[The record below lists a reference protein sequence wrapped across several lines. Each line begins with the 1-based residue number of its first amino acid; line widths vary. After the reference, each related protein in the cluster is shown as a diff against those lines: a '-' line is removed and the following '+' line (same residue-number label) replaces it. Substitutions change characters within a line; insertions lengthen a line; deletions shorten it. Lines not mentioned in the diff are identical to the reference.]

1 VKVRIILPRI
11 GKAVFA
17 AAISVSL
24 LIALNVPVQASL
36 SVAAASPPPAQV
48 TTGATAEVERV
59 IVTGSN
65 IPTAAETGP
74 NPVDTYRPADIEKLG
89 IRNATDLTT
98 FLPQQ
103 AGGTTNLNMGT
114 GGDGTVQFNLRGLLA
129 RETLVLVDGKRVAL
143 GSLNTVGFSGG
154 VDINLI
160 PFPMIDHIDILKDGA
175 SAVYGSDAIAGV
187 VNFFLV
193 HKFRGL
199 EIGGSYGNT
208 NLGASNDMGEWE
220 AWIKAGTGDDKTE
233 IVVIADFWERT
244 GGVFSPDRDLSAN
257 AFRLPWGGFDQRSA
271 STSGVGSD
279 GFRRRPLPS
288 MFFGPGGTP
297 LPGVNTPLPH
307 SAPNAATSPFYKAP
321 YWPYFKLP
329 PPLGYGIP
337 PGAPGFIAPN
347 AYPGAPG
354 VIGPNAIQHFPQTG
368 TDYKGGGDY
377 FLYNDAAVTPA
388 LPPADRQAFYGSV
401 MRDLCGKNLVLFADF
416 KYVRSFFDASSAT
429 VPFGP
434 DPFKVPGTNIVV
446 SPGGISVPLQN
457 PFNPFTV
464 ADATIPNF
472 FPNGS
477 GLPVTTRVVYRGL
490 NDSGPRHE
498 KFTYHDYLFDVGLRG
513 EMGEFGDYFKTWN
526 WESGFRYSRNEG
538 QNLSLGEVSQP
549 GLRAALLD
557 TDPATAFDPF
567 LNFNA
572 RNTKAAR
579 SGVYVTL
586 HNSGE
591 YELPIGYVV
600 INGDLFN
607 LPAGPVSLAI
617 GGEYNAPRWTLD
629 RDALNTMFQSIGSTN
644 GGSARV
650 NRDVWS
656 VYQEVRVPF
665 TSPTWNFPGFYS
677 IEVDF
682 AEREEWYSQ
691 NTSAVLP
698 SGAFPFQPAAHSQYN
713 SQKPKV
719 SVRWQPLDPK
729 YIGALT
735 LRGSYTEAF
744 HAPALSEISPASTQ
758 SFGGGFDRVT
768 NQPYAFEVRAVGNPN
783 LQPEVAYEWSY
794 GAVYSP
800 KWIKG
805 LTLSADWWHIDMRS
819 ITSFLGT
826 DFIIENNIPG
836 LVFRGPPRIVNG
848 GPVPRLITLVIDPNE
863 NLAGAIFEGLD
874 YEAIYILDSSI
885 FGYGDFGRL
894 TATLNGTWLSRAELQ
909 ILPDTK
915 RFGIAGEVIPPGFT
929 LTGSLPWSR
938 ANFSLFYD
946 GPADTWMQGLDVG
959 AVVHYTGQYE
969 DDNLSTTQNFYTGE
983 FAKPQTPRSG
993 PLPWRA
999 RKVREWITLDLI
1011 ASYTFNLPPSAL
1023 VLVPGLAKDG
1033 GKNVN
1038 INDGKHKNVVPA
1050 STAEYNPCGWRAWLN
1065 NTTISLGMQNVFD
1078 EDPPF
1083 VAGAGENGYDESLA
1097 TIKGRFYYV
1106 QLKKRF

>member
-1 VKVRIILPRI
+1 M
-11 GKAVFA
+11 
-17 AAISVSL
+17 
-24 LIALNVPVQASL
+24 
-36 SVAAASPPPAQV
+36 
-48 TTGATAEVERV
+48 ERV

-65 IPTAAETGP
+65 IPTAEETGP

-89 IRNATDLTT
+89 IRNATDLQT
-98 FLPQQ
+98 FLPQG
-103 AGGTTNLNMGT
+103 AGSTVNLNIGN
-114 GGDGTVQFNLRGLLA
+114 GGDGTVQFNLRGLLPK
-129 RETLVLVDGKRVAL
+129 ETLVLVDGKRVAF
-143 GSLNTVGFSGG
+143 GSLNAVGLSGG
-154 VDINLI
+154 VDINLL

-175 SAVYGSDAIAGV
+175 SAVYGSDAICGV

-244 GGVFSPDRDLSAN
+244 GGVFSADRDLSAN
-257 AFRLPWGGFDQRSA
+257 AFYIPWGGGDFRS
-271 STSGVGSD
+271 GSFPGRIGRFP
-279 GFRRRPLPS
+279 GFRLLPA

-307 SAPNAATSPFYKAP
+307 SAPNAASSPFYKR
-321 YWPYFKLP
+321 
-329 PPLGYGIP
+329 
-337 PGAPGFIAPN
+337 PGFPFEVLAGLPVVNPN

-354 VIGPNAIQHFPQTG
+354 IIGPHATQAPFPQTG
-368 TDYKGGGDY
+368 PKYRGGGDY
-377 FLYNDAAVTPA
+377 FFFNFAAVTPDLA
-388 LPPADRQAFYGSV
+388 PADRQAFYGSFT
-401 MRDLCGKNLVLFADF
+401 RDLCDKYLTVFADF
-416 KYVRSFFDASSAT
+416 KFVRSFFDASLAP
-429 VPFGP
+429 VPFVP
-434 DPFKVPGTNIVV
+434 DPFKMPGTNIPF
-446 SPGGISVPLQN
+446 SPSFGISVPIQN

-464 ADATIPNF
+464 ADAAIPNF
-472 FPNGS
+472 FPDGS
-477 GLPVTTRVVYRGL
+477 DLPVTTRVQFRGI
-490 NDSGPRHE
+490 NDTGPRHE
-498 KFTYHDYLFDVGLRG
+498 KFTYWDSLFDVGLRG

-526 WESGFRYSRNEG
+526 WELGFRYSRNEG
-538 QNLSLGEVSQP
+538 QNLSVNEVSQP
-549 GLRAALLD
+549 GLREALLD
-557 TDPATAFDPF
+557 TNPATSFDPF

-572 RNTKAAR
+572 HNTAAAR
-579 SGVYVTL
+579 SRVYVSL

-591 YELPIGYVV
+591 YELPIGYVTL
-600 INGDLFN
+600 NGDLFK
-607 LPAGPVSLAI
+607 LPAGPVSFAI
-617 GGEYNAPRWTLD
+617 GGEYDAPRWTRD
-629 RDALNTMFQSIGSTN
+629 RDTLNTTFQSIGSQD

-656 VYQEVRVPF
+656 IYQEVRVPF

-677 IEVDF
+677 FEVDF

-698 SGAFPFQPAAHSQYN
+698 SGPFPFQPATSSQYN
-713 SQKPKV
+713 AQKPKV

-744 HAPALSEISPASTQ
+744 HAPTLSEISPASTQ
-758 SFGGGFDRVT
+758 SFAQGFDPILKEDVFAEARVI
-768 NQPYAFEVRAVGNPN
+768 GNPN

-819 ITSFLGT
+819 IASLLGT
-826 DFIIENNIPG
+826 EFIIQSNIPG
-836 LVFRGPPRIVNG
+836 LVIRGPSTIPGIP
-848 GPVPRLITLVIDPNE
+848 GPIILVIDPNE
-863 NLAGAIFEGLD
+863 NLTGAIFEGLD

-885 FGYGDFGRL
+885 LGHGDFGRL
-894 TATLNGTWLSRAELQ
+894 TATVNGTWLSRAELQ
-909 ILPDTK
+909 IAPGTK

-946 GPADTWMQGLDVG
+946 GPANTWLQGLDVG

-969 DDNLSTTQNFYTGE
+969 DDNRSLTASGE
-983 FAKPQTPRSG
+983 FSKPQTPRSG

-999 RKVREWITLDLI
+999 RKVSAWTTLDLI
-1011 ASYTFNLPPSAL
+1011 LNYTFNLPPPAPGE
-1023 VLVPGLAKDG
+1023 VPGFAKDG
-1033 GKNVN
+1033 GKDVKMK
-1038 INDGKHKNVVPA
+1038 DGREKNVVPV
-1050 STAEYNPCGWRAWLN
+1050 STAEYGCSNWKWWLN
-1065 NTTISLGMQNVFD
+1065 NTTITLGMQNVFD

-1083 VAGAGENGYDESLA
+1083 VAGAFENGYDESLA
-1097 TIKGRFYYV
+1097 TIKGRFWYV